1 MTVMVESMK
10 VEEGERPKISTFD
23 DILPYIGEASRYQ
36 CFLFIVLLPFTFVY
50 AFLYFTQFF
59 ITLLPAEHWCTV
71 PELDSWNL
79 TDHEKI
85 ALSIPS
91 ATMEE
96 LKMEGATSF
105 SRCSMYDVNY
115 KEKLENGIRIA
126 DPSWPV
132 KSCQHGWSFNL
143 TMIPYKSIAVELE
156 WVCDHAFL
164 GSAAQSAFFVGSII
178 GGLVFGYIADHYGRI
193 PALVACNA
201 IGFIASVGTAFCNSF
216 WSFCLARMVV
226 GTSFDNCFNVLFII
240 VIEYV
245 GPKYRTLVANMSFG
259 LYFAVAA
266 GLLPWI
272 AYWIADWRILSMAT
286 ACPMIV
292 AFIAPWIVPESARWY
307 ITSGKIDKAIEMLKK
322 FAEVNGKEV
331 KQEIFDEFEK
341 NCKLMIEKDKSH
353 NQYTVL
359 DLFKLPR
366 LARITI
372 TLIIYWLLMG
382 WVFDGHVW
390 NMKLL
395 DPDVFTSFSLA
406 SLTELPAAILLAI
419 FLDRWG
425 RRWMGFLSMLVCGTF
440 SFIALATPAG
450 TPTVAMAIIARLG
463 VNIAANI
470 GFQYAA
476 EMLPTVVRAQGV
488 SLIHNIGY
496 LAHIVGPY
504 IIYLA
509 DIHPALPL
517 VTLGFLSF
525 VHAFLTLGLPE
536 TLNQDLPETLQEGND
551 FGKDQ
556 SFWWMPCIAS
566 SHKQKKSY
574 RKKEGLPN
582 PAFTGS
588 IEKIDCTR
596 L

>member
-10 VEEGERPKISTFD
+10 AEEGERPKINTFD

-36 CFLFIVLLPFTFVY
+36 CFLFIVLLPFTFAY

-96 LKMEGATSF
+96 LRMEGATTF

-132 KSCQHGWSFNL
+132 KSCQHGWTFNL

-164 GSAAQSAFFVGSII
+164 GSAAQSAFFLGSII
-178 GGLVFGYIADHYGRI
+178 GGLIFGYMADHYGRI
-193 PALVACNA
+193 PALVACNS

-226 GTSFDNCFNVLFII
+226 GTSFDSCFNVLFII

-259 LYFAVAA
+259 LYFAAA
-266 GLLPWI
+266 ASLLPWI
-272 AYWIADWRILSMAT
+272 AYWIADWRVLSMTT

-292 AFIAPWIVPESARWY
+292 AFIGPWIVPESARWY
-307 ITSGKIDKAIEMLKK
+307 ITSGRVDKAIEMLKK
-322 FAEVNGKEV
+322 FAVVNGKEV

-341 NCKLMIEKDKSH
+341 SCKSMIEKDKSH

-366 LARITI
+366 LARITT
-372 TLIIYWLLMG
+372 TLIVYWLLMG

-406 SLTELPAAILLAI
+406 SLTELPAAVLLAV

-425 RRWMGFLSMLVCGTF
+425 RRWMGFASMLICGIF
-440 SFIALATPAG
+440 SFLALATPPGA
-450 TPTVAMAIIARLG
+450 PTVAMAIIARLG
-463 VNIAANI
+463 VNIAVNI

-509 DIHPALPL
+509 DIDPSLPL
-517 VTLGFLSF
+517 VALGLLSF

-536 TLNQDLPETLQEGND
+536 TVNQDLPETLQEGND

-556 SFWWMPCIAS
+556 SFWWIPCIAS
-566 SHKQKKSY
+566 SHKKKKSY

-588 IEKIDCTR
+588 IQKIDCTR

>member
-10 VEEGERPKISTFD
+10 AEEGERPKINTFD

-36 CFLFIVLLPFTFVY
+36 CFLFIVLLPFTFAY

-96 LKMEGATSF
+96 LRMEGATTF

-132 KSCQHGWSFNL
+132 KSCQHGWTFNL

-164 GSAAQSAFFVGSII
+164 GSAAQSAFFLGSII
-178 GGLVFGYIADHYGRI
+178 GGLIFGYMADHYGRI
-193 PALVACNA
+193 PALVACNS

-226 GTSFDNCFNVLFII
+226 GTSFDSCFNVLFII

-259 LYFAVAA
+259 LYFAAA
-266 GLLPWI
+266 ASLLPWI
-272 AYWIADWRILSMAT
+272 AYWIADWRVLSMTT

-292 AFIAPWIVPESARWY
+292 AFIGPWIVPESARWY
-307 ITSGKIDKAIEMLKK
+307 ITSGRVDKAIEMLKK
-322 FAEVNGKEV
+322 FAVVNGKEV

-341 NCKLMIEKDKSH
+341 SCKSMIEKDKSH

-366 LARITI
+366 LARITT
-372 TLIIYWLLMG
+372 TLIVYWLLMG

-406 SLTELPAAILLAI
+406 SLTELPAAVLLAV

-425 RRWMGFLSMLVCGTF
+425 RRWMGFASMLICGIF
-440 SFIALATPAG
+440 SFLALATPPEA
-450 TPTVAMAIIARLG
+450 TRKRSPTGKKRVFRIPHSL
-463 VNIAANI
+463 AASKRS
-470 GFQYAA
+470 
-476 EMLPTVVRAQGV
+476 TVPDYSDFSAVDKRRSV
-488 SLIHNIGY
+488 K
-496 LAHIVGPY
+496 
-504 IIYLA
+504 
-509 DIHPALPL
+509 L
-517 VTLGFLSF
+517 V
-525 VHAFLTLGLPE
+525 
-536 TLNQDLPETLQEGND
+536 
-551 FGKDQ
+551 
-556 SFWWMPCIAS
+556 
-566 SHKQKKSY
+566 KSV
-574 RKKEGLPN
+574 
-582 PAFTGS
+582 
-588 IEKIDCTR
+588 
-596 L
+596 

>member
-1 MTVMVESMK
+1 MTVMVESVK
-10 VEEGERPKISTFD
+10 AEEGERPKIETFD
-23 DILPYIGEASRYQ
+23 DILPYVGEASRYQ
-36 CFLFIVLLPFTFVY
+36 WFLFIMLLPFTFVY

-71 PELDSWNL
+71 PELERWNL
-79 TDHEKI
+79 TDKQKI
-85 ALSIPS
+85 ALSIPPAS
-91 ATMEE
+91 SEE
-96 LKMEGATSF
+96 LLAEGATSF
-105 SRCSMYDVNY
+105 SRCNMYNVNY
-115 KEKLENGIRIA
+115 TDILESGIREA
-126 DPSWPV
+126 DPSWPI
-132 KSCQHGWSFNL
+132 KPCQYGWTFNH

-164 GSAAQSAFFVGSII
+164 GSAAQSAFFVGSIL
-178 GGLVFGYIADHYGRI
+178 GGLIFGYIADHCGRI

-201 IGFIASVGTAFCNSF
+201 VGFIASVGTAFCNSF
-216 WSFCLARMVV
+216 WSFCLARLVV

-259 LYFAVAA
+259 LYFAAA
-266 GLLPWI
+266 SSLLPWI
-272 AYWIADWRILSMAT
+272 AYWISNWRILSMVT
-286 ACPMIV
+286 ACPMVV
-292 AFIAPWIVPESARWY
+292 AFIGPWIVPESARWY
-307 ITSGKIDKAIEMLKK
+307 ITSGRVDKAIEMLKN
-322 FAEVNGKEV
+322 FAKVNGKEV

-341 NCKLMIEKDKSH
+341 SCKAMNEKDQSH

-359 DLFKLPR
+359 HLFKLPR
-366 LARITI
+366 LGRITI
-372 TLIIYWLLMG
+372 MLIIYWLLMV

-406 SLTELPAAILLAI
+406 SLTELPAAVLLAL

-425 RRWMGFLSMLVCGTF
+425 RRWMGFASMFLCGIF
-440 SFIALATPAG
+440 SFVAIATPSG
-450 TPTVAMAIIARLG
+450 STTVAMAIIARLG

-488 SLIHNIGY
+488 SLIHIIGY
-496 LAHIVGPY
+496 VAHILGPY

-509 DIHPALPL
+509 DIDPSLPL
-517 VTLGFLSF
+517 IALGLLSF
-525 VHAFLTLGLPE
+525 GHAFLTLGLPE

-551 FGKDQ
+551 FGKEQ
-556 SFWWMPCIAS
+556 NFWWVPCIS
-566 SHKQKKSY
+566 SSKMLKKSY
-574 RKKEGLPN
+574 RKKKGLSN
-582 PAFTGS
+582 PAFAGS
-588 IEKIDCTR
+588 VQKMDCTR